1 MHPMTDGNSQSKT
14 AVEWD
19 VFLADRLGNSTLR
32 GDRIALFVLQR
43 LLLEEKLSPKVP
55 DEVAYEN
62 FIVGTPHPTRLMPD
76 RRKKMKQRSKP
87 MEFIYKGLKAP
98 FDRHIITDEEVDRQ
112 LQRLL
117 QQYPR
122 IAEVTDRPTQAG
134 DEVVLDY
141 AGFCDGEQFAG
152 GTAENQTLVLGSGT
166 FIPGFEEQ
174 LLDKVCG
181 EEVVVKVS
189 FPEAYHAE
197 NLAGKAAEFRCK
209 IHQIRISTPYEL
221 DDVFAK
227 EVGGCETLA
236 EMQAKMKESLQQYT
250 DERGEMDLQDRLLRM
265 AAETLPID
273 ISDEQ
278 LRTAVDEQLNT
289 LKAQLQQQGLSIE
302 MYCSFMSTTEEE
314 LRKEAEPEAL
324 NAIRCRAAVQR
335 IAELEKLEASQ
346 VEIGEALEVIC
357 RENNMTI
364 EQLQPY
370 YSPEFEQA
378 VIGSVLTRKAM
389 ELIRAN
395 AVLEG

>member
-1 MHPMTDGNSQSKT
+1 
-14 AVEWD
+14 
-19 VFLADRLGNSTLR
+19 
-32 GDRIALFVLQR
+32 
-43 LLLEEKLSPKVP
+43 
-55 DEVAYEN
+55 
-62 FIVGTPHPTRLMPD
+62 
-76 RRKKMKQRSKP
+76 
-87 MEFIYKGLKAP
+87 MEFTYKGLQAQL
-98 FDRHIITDEEVDRQ
+98 DRHLVTDEEVDRQ

-117 QQYPR
+117 QQNPR

-181 EEVVVKVS
+181 EEVSVKVT
-189 FPEAYHAE
+189 FPTEYHAE
-197 NLAGKAAEFRCK
+197 NLAGKEAEFKCK
-209 IHQIRISTPYEL
+209 IHQIRIVTPYEL

-236 EMQAKMKESLQQYT
+236 EMQAKMKESLQQFT
-250 DERGEMDLQDRLLRM
+250 DERGEMDLQDRLLRQ
-265 AAETLPID
+265 AAETLSVD

-278 LRTAVDEQLNT
+278 LKEAVDEQLNT

-302 MYCSFMSTTEEE
+302 MYCSFLNTSEET

-324 NAIRCRAAVQR
+324 NAIRCRAAVER
-335 IAELEKLEASQ
+335 IAQLEGLEASQ
-346 VEIGEALEVIC
+346 QDIGEALAIIC
-357 RENNMTI
+357 RQNNMTI
-364 EQLQPY
+364 EQLKPY

-389 ELIRAN
+389 ELIREN
-395 AVLEG
+395 AVITE